1 MIYRW
6 CYATLILKILDM
18 YNCINEAF
26 EYLKNK
32 YGYIRL
38 RPTIKHANRLAK
50 ARNKK
55 EREEIRN
62 SFTDKEYNLKL
73 NPITEEKDKVI
84 ELLMNQY
91 YYGMEAK
98 KELYYKLIEYGV
110 LNVA

>member
-1 MIYRW
+1 
-6 CYATLILKILDM
+6 M

-38 RPTIKHANRLAK
+38 HPTSEHANRLAK

-110 LNVA
+110 LNALYTLLPAVRI

>member
-1 MIYRW
+1 
-6 CYATLILKILDM
+6 M

-32 YGYIRL
+32 YGY
-38 RPTIKHANRLAK
+38 N
-50 ARNKK
+50 
-55 EREEIRN
+55 
-62 SFTDKEYNLKL
+62 KEYNLEL

-110 LNVA
+110 LDVTEY